1 MKLIDR
7 TICWH
12 GAIRGIEECIPILKF
27 HPASRF
33 GASDRSLGLFQV
45 PASSL
50 LKLTRMLVSSIL
62 ASHEWSPR
70 ESVHE

>member
-1 MKLIDR
+1 MKLVDR
-7 TICWH
+7 TICWY
-12 GAIRGIEECIPILKF
+12 GAIRGIEEGIPILKL
-27 HPASRF
+27 HPTPRF
-33 GASDRSLGLFQV
+33 GASDRSLGLFQI

-62 ASHEWSPR
+62 ASHEWRPR